1 MSSMNETQE
10 QIKQENES
18 QIEIKKKVF
27 LFLHN
32 DGFKEENLEPILLVD
47 NERIN
52 IVFLKRTVKTDIYYV
67 FQGKKYLKIWK
78 DRKDNLLI
86 FVDNWIGDMFIG
98 QQQTTEYID
107 DFSYIAGGNELICER
122 NDGMNKKIKLEGFDI
137 LSLII
142 NQFTKNEKAIFYIIC
157 TKLS

>member
-1 MSSMNETQE
+1 MNESTQE
-10 QIKQENES
+10 KQEMKTNEI
-18 QIEIKKKVF
+18 QIKKKVF

-32 DGFKEENLEPILLVD
+32 DGFKESNLEPILLID

-52 IVFLKRTVKTDIYYV
+52 IAFLKRTTNNDIYYV

-86 FVDNWIGDMFIG
+86 FIDNWIGDMFIG
-98 QQQTTEYID
+98 QQQTTEYVD
-107 DFSYIAGGNELICER
+107 DFDYIAGGNELICER
-122 NDGMNKKIKLEGFDI
+122 KDGMRKTIKLEGFDV
-137 LSLII
+137 LSLVI
-142 NQFTKNEKAIFYIIC
+142 NHFTKNEKAIFYIIC

>member
-1 MSSMNETQE
+1 MNEIQT
-10 QIKQENES
+10 ENQKKIEN
-18 QIEIKKKVF
+18 QIEIRKKVF
-27 LFLHN
+27 LFIHN
-32 DGFKEENLEPILLVD
+32 DGFKESNLEPILLID

-52 IVFLKRTVKTDIYYV
+52 IAFLKRTTNNDIYYI

-86 FVDNWIGDMFIG
+86 FIDNWVGDMFIN

-107 DFSYIAGGNELICER
+107 DFDYIASGNELICER
-122 NDGMNKKIKLEGFDI
+122 KDGMNKKIKLEGFDI
-137 LSLII
+137 LSLVI